1 MIMSDKSSPVAQILT
16 AFVVGTVVGAG
27 IALLYAPNSGKETRD
42 LLARRAKE
50 LKDKVGDSLE
60 DAKEM
65 IYDKKA
71 KLAAALEAGKQAMRE
86 AKSEDKPA

>member
-1 MIMSDKSSPVAQILT
+1 MSDKSSQVGQILT
-16 AFVVGTVVGAG
+16 AFAIGTVVGAG

-42 LLARRAKE
+42 LLARRARE
-50 LKDKVGDSLE
+50 LKDKVGDSLD

-65 IYDKKA
+65 ICEKKA

-86 AKSEDKPA
+86 TKTEDSKSA